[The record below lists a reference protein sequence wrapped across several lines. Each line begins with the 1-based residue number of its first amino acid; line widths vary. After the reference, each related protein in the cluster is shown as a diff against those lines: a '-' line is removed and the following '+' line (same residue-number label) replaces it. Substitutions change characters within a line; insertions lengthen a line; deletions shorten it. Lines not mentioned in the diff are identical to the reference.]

1 MAQTLLSTSPVAS
14 PNSRTTLSSTSVGTP
29 LDFFGHAIQRPP
41 AVVSRRLAGP
51 NRAASARRSGAKAS
65 TTSYGDRPARRCTST
80 SGSGPSSNSGGAPT
94 SRTRLP
100 GTMPSLRGSGV
111 PE

>member
-14 PNSRTTLSSTSVGTP
+14 PNSRTTLSSRSVGTP
-29 LDFFGHAIQRPP
+29 LDFFGQATQSPP

-80 SGSGPSSNSGGAPT
+80 SGSGPSVEPRRCADEQDPAARHDAELARQRSA
-94 SRTRLP
+94 
-100 GTMPSLRGSGV
+100 
-111 PE
+111 